1 WRGGA
6 DGGFDKEMLATIRKL
21 VVPNRVELVWQMQ
34 ERPRLVSVKMLVPEE
49 KEGTVTG
56 VVTAKGETWIEV
68 TPEGGAT
75 QRYWPRW
82 IGGMPAQGGG
92 FDRDMLRVF
101 AGLTVGQKVTVK
113 WAYDERLRAVQVQA
127 AE

>member
-1 WRGGA
+1 
-6 DGGFDKEMLATIRKL
+6 
-21 VVPNRVELVWQMQ
+21 ELVWQMQ